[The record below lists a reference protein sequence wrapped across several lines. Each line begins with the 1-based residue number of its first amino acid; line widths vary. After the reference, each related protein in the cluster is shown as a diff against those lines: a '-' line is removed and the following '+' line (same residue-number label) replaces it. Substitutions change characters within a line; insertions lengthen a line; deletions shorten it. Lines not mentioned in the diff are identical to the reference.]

1 MSQLTEQEFMERH
14 RAALTQE
21 AEARALCWGVL
32 AALLGL
38 VFFLLL
44 GAALLGAG
52 ALLAHV
58 VNG

>member
-1 MSQLTEQEFMERH
+1 MSAMTEQEFVERH
-14 RAALTQE
+14 RAATLQQ
-21 AEARALCWGVL
+21 AEAYARFWSVL

-58 VNG
+58 TG